1 MKPIV
6 VFKTLFFS
14 FADLLVDESTA
25 SSLRENKFEPL
36 IILLITYEL
45 LIILSINC

>member
-14 FADLLVDESTA
+14 FADLLVDEVRNF
-25 SSLRENKFEPL
+25 SLRENKSEPL

-45 LIILSINC
+45 LIILSINW